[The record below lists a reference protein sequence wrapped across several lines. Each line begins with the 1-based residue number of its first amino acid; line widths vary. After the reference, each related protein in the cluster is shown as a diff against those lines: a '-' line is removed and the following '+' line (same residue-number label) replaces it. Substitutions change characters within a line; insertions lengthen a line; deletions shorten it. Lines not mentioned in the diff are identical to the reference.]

1 MKLSNRV
8 LEMEESVTLASDA
21 RAKKL
26 KAQGK
31 DVLFLTLGQPDFH
44 TPENIQDAAVKA
56 IREGQ
61 ASFYTVASGLPELK
75 AAVNTYFERYYGY
88 SVASNE
94 VTFATGAKFSLYTF
108 FMAVINPLD
117 EVIIPTPYWVSY
129 GDQVKMAEGIPVFVQ
144 AKEDNDFKITVDQ
157 LELVR
162 TDKTKVLV
170 LNSPSNPTGMI
181 YTREELLAIGNWA
194 VEHDILILAD
204 DIYGRLVYNGNEFV
218 PISSLSEAIRKQT
231 IVINGVSKAYAM
243 TGWRVGYAVG
253 VPEII
258 AAMSKLTGQTTSN
271 LTAVSQYAT
280 IEALTGPQDSVEV
293 MRQAFEERLNTIY
306 PLLCEVPGFEVVK
319 PQGAFYLFPNVKKA
333 MEMKGYTDVT
343 DFTTAILEEAEV
355 ALVTGAGF
363 GAPENVRLSYATDLD
378 TLKEAVKRL
387 KAFMGSEND

>member
-1 MKLSNRV
+1 
-8 LEMEESVTLASDA
+8 
-21 RAKKL
+21 
-26 KAQGK
+26 
-31 DVLFLTLGQPDFH
+31 
-44 TPENIQDAAVKA
+44 
-56 IREGQ
+56 
-61 ASFYTVASGLPELK
+61 
-75 AAVNTYFERYYGY
+75 
-88 SVASNE
+88 
-94 VTFATGAKFSLYTF
+94 
-108 FMAVINPLD
+108 
-117 EVIIPTPYWVSY
+117 
-129 GDQVKMAEGIPVFVQ
+129 
-144 AKEDNDFKITVDQ
+144 
-157 LELVR
+157 
-162 TDKTKVLV
+162 LV

-253 VPEII
+253 DPEII

-271 LTAVSQYAT
+271 LTSVSQYAA
-280 IEALTGPQDSVEV
+280 IEALTGPQDSVDI

-343 DFTTAILEEAEV
+343 DFTTAILEEV
-355 ALVTGAGF
+355 GLALITGAGF